1 MQPVC
6 CIVISN
12 RNQDRKLEATLAQN
26 FIAHHAYQTSQGLH
40 CYSFVATTLCPQAST
55 TSPGSIYIHLLY
67 PQYPG
72 YVQSIYFGG
81 SMNCLHMAKDTN
93 LDSVWAKFYL
103 FSSWAGVSCTFV
115 FFSNIY
121 TCFLPN
127 HCPSEDSDSPR
138 YSNCAIA
145 QVDASEVSGW
155 QGQEQMGHQ
164 KGS

>member
-1 MQPVC
+1 MHTKLPRACIATRLLQQLCVPKPVQPPQDLYTFIYYIPNILDMFNLYILAVQWTVC
-6 CIVISN
+6 TWLKTPILIPS
-12 RNQDRKLEATLAQN
+12 
-26 FIAHHAYQTSQGLH
+26 GLN
-40 CYSFVATTLCPQAST
+40 
-55 TSPGSIYIHLLY
+55 SICFLVGLVFPVHL
-67 PQYPG
+67 
-72 YVQSIYFGG
+72 F
-81 SMNCLHMAKDTN
+81 
-93 LDSVWAKFYL
+93 
-103 FSSWAGVSCTFV
+103 

-164 KGS
+164 KGSWTFQRCSWHV